1 MKVTIIGAGCGP
13 QTWSGEAR
21 AALCA
26 ADLIIGPSRVLD
38 WAQVILTQDIP
49 PMIPEYRPCEIAQHL
64 RESSAKKPC
73 ILYSGDVGFYSG
85 AAGLVSYLEEY
96 GAAEQI
102 TDPKACGP
110 ADMHICVLPGISSV
124 QLLSAR
130 LKRPWQ
136 DWRLCS
142 AHGTDCDPVYEVIQG
157 TPVFFLTSGKE
168 GPAELC
174 RQLTEAGL
182 GWLKVTVGENLGAC
196 VRKTEGMEPAENT
209 KTAIGH
215 HEERITTMPAQVCA
229 ELEFAPLNVLL
240 AEAAPRLPA
249 RTPGI
254 PDESFLREKVPMTKQ
269 EVRAAALAK
278 LAPGPQ
284 DVCWDI
290 GAGTG
295 SVSVE
300 LALQARS
307 VWAVE
312 RKAEAL
318 SLIRRNR
325 EKFCAW
331 NLHVVE
337 GAAPEALKDLP
348 RPNVVFVGG
357 SGGNLREILAVIRE
371 ANPLARVLVSAIALE
386 TLQTAVEAMQQLGW
400 EVSVTQIAVS
410 RTHKAGGLH
419 LLTAL
424 NPVFLISA
432 TEQDLAAE

>member
-1 MKVTIIGAGCGP
+1 M
-13 QTWSGEAR
+13 
-21 AALCA
+21 
-26 ADLIIGPSRVLD
+26 
-38 WAQVILTQDIP
+38 
-49 PMIPEYRPCEIAQHL
+49 
-64 RESSAKKPC
+64 
-73 ILYSGDVGFYSG
+73 
-85 AAGLVSYLEEY
+85 
-96 GAAEQI
+96 
-102 TDPKACGP
+102 
-110 ADMHICVLPGISSV
+110 
-124 QLLSAR
+124 
-130 LKRPWQ
+130 
-136 DWRLCS
+136 
-142 AHGTDCDPVYEVIQG
+142 
-157 TPVFFLTSGKE
+157 FFLTSGKE

-300 LALQARS
+300 LALQACS

>member
-26 ADLIIGPSRVLD
+26 ADLIIGPSRVLA
-38 WAQVILTQDIP
+38 WAQDILEGDLP
-49 PMIPEYRPCEIAQHL
+49 RMIAEYRPREIAQYLQKSGAEH
-64 RESSAKKPC
+64 PC
-73 ILYSGDVGFYSG
+73 ILYSGDTGFYSG
-85 AAGLVSYLEEY
+85 ASGLVSRLEEGRFTEWISDLKES
-96 GAAEQI
+96 GAAELQI
-102 TDPKACGP
+102 R
-110 ADMHICVLPGISSV
+110 VLPGISSV
-124 QLLSAR
+124 QLLAAR
-130 LKRPWQ
+130 LKRSWQ

-142 AHGTDCDPVYEVIQG
+142 AHGTDCDPVYEVMQG
-157 TPVFFLTSGKE
+157 KPVFFLTSRKE

-174 RQLTEAGL
+174 RRLTEAGL
-182 GWLKVTVGENLGAC
+182 GWLQVTVGENLGAG
-196 VRKTEGMEPAENT
+196 VRKTEGMESVDAAAVNN
-209 KTAIGH
+209 A
-215 HEERITTMPAQVCA
+215 ERISTMPAQVCA
-229 ELEFAPLNVLL
+229 ERAFAPLNVLL
-240 AEAAPRLPA
+240 VEAAPRLPA

-300 LALQARS
+300 LALLARS

-318 SLIRRNR
+318 DLIRRNR

-337 GAAPEALKDLP
+337 GEAPEALKDLP
-348 RPNVVFVGG
+348 CPDAVFVGG

-386 TLQTAVEAMQQLGW
+386 TLQTAAEAMQQLGW
-400 EVSVTQIAVS
+400 EVSVTQIVVS
-410 RTHKAGGLH
+410 RTHKVGGLH
-419 LLTAL
+419 MLTAL
-424 NPVFLISA
+424 NPVFLIAA
-432 TEQDLAAE
+432 TEQDSAAE